1 MSAVKVTSKASRNRV
16 LKQVAASW
24 DEHPEWGIG
33 RLIVSAA
40 SIQRG
45 ELRKN
50 PREVSDRDIMVG
62 LRALIPDDDDV
73 APK

>member
-1 MSAVKVTSKASRNRV
+1 MSAAKKPKSKGARTRV
-16 LKQVAASW
+16 LNQVALSW
-24 DEHPEWGIG
+24 DHHPEWGLG

-50 PREVSDRDIMVG
+50 PREVDDRDLLVG
-62 LRALIPDDDDV
+62 LRALIPDEDE
-73 APK
+73 

>member
-1 MSAVKVTSKASRNRV
+1 MLR
-16 LKQVAASW
+16 QVALAW
-24 DEHPEWGIG
+24 DEHPEWNLG

-50 PREVSDRDIMVG
+50 PREVNDRDLAVG
-62 LRALIPDDDDV
+62 LRALIPDDDE
-73 APK
+73 